1 MVAPLSSVRDVDYYM
16 NLSYPIQLV
25 YDGEEGDWVA
35 RMPDLPGCV
44 SDGADPNEAVL
55 NVADAQR
62 LWIETCIEDGQE
74 VPLPT
79 NTGIAG
85 VMVR

>member
-1 MVAPLSSVRDVDYYM
+1 MVLPLSSVRDVDYYM
-16 NLSYPIQLV
+16 NLPYPIQLV
-25 YDGEEGDWVA
+25 YDSEEGDWVA
-35 RMPDLPGCV
+35 RLPDLPGCV
-44 SDGADPNEAVL
+44 SDGADPNEAVR

-79 NTGIAG
+79 DTGFMC
-85 VMVR
+85 VP